1 MLTHAVEHLQ
11 SRTLSRDEFG
21 TNDIEI
27 PIDDAPLLA
36 QMTTDLA
43 KENIQE

>member
-1 MLTHAVEHLQ
+1 MLSHAVEHLQ

-36 QMTTDLA
+36 QMADLT
-43 KENIQE
+43 KETIQE